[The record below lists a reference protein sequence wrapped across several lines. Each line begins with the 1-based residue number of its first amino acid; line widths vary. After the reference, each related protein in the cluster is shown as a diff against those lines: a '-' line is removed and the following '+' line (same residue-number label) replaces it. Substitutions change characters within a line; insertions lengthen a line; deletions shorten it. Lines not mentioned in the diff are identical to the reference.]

1 MIQVKSQ
8 PLQYLRENKNPW
20 SVISSILLYLR
31 KYRWNVIVRSSKAL
45 NRDVVDSDHDWRF
58 GQPVQKSSSDSK
70 WVVSRHLMELSL
82 VIDRFGQLICD
93 VISRLSSKPWCY
105 WLWLKTLNVI
115 GAFHGSIFGQSYKV
129 GYLSLSLFVLLS
141 SFEVSFIVS
150 KLCTHRH
157 SWRGWNVGASHWS
170 FERDRSLG

>member
-1 MIQVKSQ
+1 MIQVKRQ
-8 PLQYLRENKNPW
+8 PLQYLRENKDPW
-20 SVISSILLYLR
+20 SVISTILLYLR
-31 KYRWNVIVRSSKAL
+31 KYRWNVIARSSKVL
-45 NRDVVDSDHDWRF
+45 NRTVVKSDHDWRF
-58 GQPVQKSSSDSK
+58 GQLVQESSSDSK
-70 WVVSRHLMELSL
+70 WVVSRHLMEL
-82 VIDRFGQLICD
+82 
-93 VISRLSSKPWCY
+93 ISGYWPLWSINLRCYCRLTSKPWCY

>member
-45 NRDVVDSDHDWRF
+45 NRNVVESDHDWGF

-93 VISRLSSKPWCY
+93 VISRLSSKPRCY

-115 GAFHGSIFGQSYKV
+115 GAFHGSIFCQSYKV
-129 GYLSLSLFVLLS
+129 GSLSLSLFYLAALRYLS
-141 SFEVSFIVS
+141 LSQSSALTVTPEE
-150 KLCTHRH
+150 
-157 SWRGWNVGASHWS
+157 A
-170 FERDRSLG
+170 EM